1 MINLQASITEA
12 LDETPGEW
20 SRGSA
25 VLRGGR
31 IAIVLEVGPGGIRW
45 VDDAGVMHVSDLSGF
60 HERAVE
66 EVELGAPDLS
76 SEERVWRLASA
87 RNLKPAARLAALR
100 TLSGGGVSRALQVE
114 VERWSSALAR
124 GTEPTRTPL

>member
-1 MINLQASITEA
+1 MIDLQASITEA

-31 IAIVLEVGPGGIRW
+31 IVIVLEVGPGGIRW
-45 VDDAGVMHVSDLSGF
+45 VDDAGVVHLTDQLGF

-87 RNLKPAARLAALR
+87 RSLKPGARLIALR
-100 TLSGGGVSRALQVE
+100 SLSGEGMSRALQVE
-114 VERWSSALAR
+114 VDRWAGALAR